1 MPTHLSA
8 LGPAEA
14 YGRWIDVTP
23 SDGRR
28 YRETERRSQAPG
40 DDVLVPASTLRRY
53 RRFSLY
59 NSPYPAHAAGC
70 AIDLYPA
77 TNEGIAP
84 VAGEVLETQTVRAPP
99 KSYADDAEFL
109 ILVDV
114 DCERSGIRVGSD
126 GTGGGDAECA
136 DGLVARIL
144 HVRPTV
150 EPGETVGVGDSL
162 GPMVRSGF
170 FAPWVA
176 NHVHVGFRRGGQN
189 LHRAGGSLPVAAAVE
204 VEPLA
209 WDGVGTV
216 VETGDT
222 YALLD
227 APAHPSPGKRF
238 AGIAGVVDGRERV
251 GDGEGERIV
260 LDGGMAHYADGG
272 ALGRGRRAER
282 TAFDPVSFLGHCV
295 GDASGRTVAWRDI
308 DVLAN
313 GDRITGLSLF
323 AALDPEFGAKLV
335 CPDREFRVGERVEV
349 EIRESDD
356 PIRLG

>member
-1 MPTHLSA
+1 ML
-8 LGPAEA
+8 
-14 YGRWIDVTP
+14 
-23 SDGRR
+23 
-28 YRETERRSQAPG
+28 
-40 DDVLVPASTLRRY
+40 PASVLHRY

-59 NSPYPAHAAGC
+59 NSPYPAHGAGC

-77 TNEGIAP
+77 TNEGRSP
-84 VAGEVLETQTVRAPP
+84 VAGDVLETRTVRAPP
-99 KSYADDAEFL
+99 KSYAHDEEYL

-114 DCERSGIRVGSD
+114 DCESSGIAFEGI
-126 GTGGGDAECA
+126 DAA

-144 HVRPTV
+144 HVRPSV
-150 EPGETVGVGDSL
+150 EPGETVAVGDSL

-176 NHVHVGFRRGGQN
+176 NHVHVGFRRAEQN
-189 LHRAGGSLPVAAAVE
+189 LHRAGGSLPVDTAVD

-209 WDGVGTV
+209 WDGRGTV

-227 APAHPSPGKRF
+227 APAHPDPGESF
-238 AGIAGVVDGRERV
+238 VGIAGVLGEKREP
-251 GDGEGERIV
+251 IA
-260 LDGGMAHYADGG
+260 LDGGLTHYADGG
-272 ALGRGRRAER
+272 ALRQGCGAARA
-282 TAFDPVSFLGHCV
+282 ASASVSFLGHHV
-295 GDASGRTVAWRDI
+295 GDASGRTVAWRDV

-313 GDRITGLSLF
+313 GARITGISLF

-335 CPDREFRVGERVEV
+335 CPDREFQIGERVEV
-349 EIRESDD
+349 SIRESDD